1 VSRLH
6 ATADAGPPVANEFLY
21 AVVDALDAIAA
32 ETGKSLPHIALN
44 WLLRRPTVSSIILG
58 ARNEQQLRDN
68 LGADGWSLTTEQ
80 VARLDKASATTPV
93 YPYWHQRNFPERNP
107 PPV

>member
-1 VSRLH
+1 
-6 ATADAGPPVANEFLY
+6 
-21 AVVDALDAIAA
+21 VVDALDAVAA
-32 ETGKSLPHIALN
+32 ETGKTIPQIALN

-68 LGADGWSLTTEQ
+68 LGADGWSLTAEQ
-80 VARLDKASATTPV
+80 VARLDKASAATLI
-93 YPYWHQRNFPERNP
+93 YPYWHQRNFAERNP